1 MAKLGDHCGCDFRGI
16 YPCIVANL
24 KFLSYVRFYKDLYL
38 IIPPTLFHEILAK
51 I

>member
-1 MAKLGDHCGCDFRGI
+1 MAKLSDHYGCDFRGI

-24 KFLSYVRFYKDLYL
+24 KFLSYVRFYQDL